1 MAEARPSAT
10 GEDSAP
16 GVRGD
21 GALGYERLRHVN
33 LALFLAFPLGMLFAR
48 GVAEVIVAVI
58 GLSFLFV
65 CARSGRWAWL
75 RETPIALA
83 VTLWLFL
90 NLVVSPFAVDPMES
104 FSRSLPW
111 IRFVMFYAAVTVWL
125 LADARDLRL
134 VAWWMAGVV
143 ALVSVDVLVQGLSG
157 VALTGNPMFGD
168 GIAGRLT
175 GSLDRPNIGM
185 LLAKFGFPTLGLLAW
200 LCRRAST
207 RWTIPAA
214 AALCALM
221 LAAILL
227 TGERG
232 AAVLTL
238 LGLLLTIL
246 FLFVAHP
253 RWRLAAAGLS
263 ASLIGT
269 VITVILVV
277 ERLRARGAV
286 LADDLSRF
294 PETIY
299 GNLFDLSLRIFLDNP
314 LSGVGLKNFRLV
326 CPLYKDAGVLSECH
340 PHAHNIY
347 LEWLSEA
354 GAVGFLLFVAFVVSL
369 FVAMAR
375 LARRN
380 AGDAVSMGL
389 LFGALVLSL
398 FPLTASQ
405 SFFSNWPAMLLWFS
419 IALAMATARGPW
431 RGGRS
436 GGIPE

>member
-1 MAEARPSAT
+1 MAEARPSA
-10 GEDSAP
+10 GEDSASRAP
-16 GVRGD
+16 GG
-21 GALGYERLRHVN
+21 GTFGYERLRQVN
-33 LALFLAFPLGMLFAR
+33 LALFLAIPLGMLFAR
-48 GVAEVIVAVI
+48 GVAEVMVAVI

-65 CARSGRWAWL
+65 CARDRRWAWL

-83 VTLWLFL
+83 LTLWLFL
-90 NLVVSPFAVDPMES
+90 NLVVSPLAVDPMES

-111 IRFVMFYAAVTVWL
+111 IRFVMFYAAVTLWL

-168 GIAGRLT
+168 RLT

-214 AALCALM
+214 AALGALM

-232 AAVLTL
+232 ATALTL
-238 LGLLLTIL
+238 LGLLLTTL
-246 FLFVAHP
+246 FAFVAYP

-263 ASLIGT
+263 AALVGT
-269 VITVILVV
+269 VAAVVLV
-277 ERLRARGAV
+277 EDRIRARMAELVDVLSDFGATQYG
-286 LADDLSRF
+286 DLF
-294 PETIY
+294 AV
-299 GNLFDLSLRIFLDNP
+299 SLRIFRDHP

-326 CPLYKDAGVLSECH
+326 CPLYRDAGVLSECFTH
-340 PHAHNIY
+340 SHNIY

-354 GAVGFLLFVAFVVSL
+354 GGIAFLLFVAFVVSL
-369 FVAMAR
+369 FLAMAR
-375 LARRN
+375 LAPRN
-380 AGDAVSMGL
+380 KGDAVTMGF
-389 LFGALVLSL
+389 LFGALLLSL
-398 FPLTASQ
+398 FPLTVSQ
-405 SFFSNWPAMLLWFS
+405 SFFSNWPALLLWFS

-431 RGGRS
+431 RGGSS
-436 GGIPE
+436 GGFPA

>member
-1 MAEARPSAT
+1 MAEARSSAT
-10 GEDSAP
+10 
-16 GVRGD
+16 
-21 GALGYERLRHVN
+21 
-33 LALFLAFPLGMLFAR
+33 ALFLAFPLGMLFAR

-65 CARSGRWAWL
+65 CARSGHWAWL
-75 RETPIALA
+75 RETPIVLAL
-83 VTLWLFL
+83 TLWVFL

-157 VALTGNPMFGD
+157 VALTGNPMLGD
-168 GIAGRLT
+168 RLTGRLT
-175 GSLDRPNIGM
+175 GPLDRHNVGM

-207 RWTIPAA
+207 RWAIPAA
-214 AALCALM
+214 AGLCALM
-221 LAAILL
+221 LVAILL

-232 AAVLTL
+232 ATALTL

-263 ASLIGT
+263 AALVGT
-269 VITVILVV
+269 VVAVAIVEDRIRGRMAALVEV
-277 ERLRARGAV
+277 LSDFGAT
-286 LADDLSRF
+286 S
-294 PETIY
+294 Y
-299 GNLFDLSLRIFLDNP
+299 GDMFALSLRIFLDHP

-326 CPLYKDAGVLSECH
+326 CPLYRDAGVLSNCYTH
-340 PHAHNIY
+340 SHNIY

-369 FVAMAR
+369 FVALAR

-380 AGDAVSMGL
+380 SGDAVSMGF
-389 LFGALVLSL
+389 LFGALLLSL

-419 IALAMATARGPW
+419 IALAMAVARGPW

-436 GGIPE
+436 GGFPE